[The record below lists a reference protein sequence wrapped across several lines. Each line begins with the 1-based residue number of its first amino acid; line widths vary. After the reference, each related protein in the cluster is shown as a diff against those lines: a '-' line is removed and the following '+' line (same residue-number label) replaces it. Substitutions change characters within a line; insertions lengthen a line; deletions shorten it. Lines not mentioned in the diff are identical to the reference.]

1 MHHKQIAAASGCD
14 PRIGFFEDLA
24 PRWDEVGQ
32 DPTSTVARLAELSN
46 ILQLEPGTE
55 LLEAGCGTGQ
65 ISGWLAQQVAPG
77 RLVAVD
83 FAEAMLEQAR
93 SKVASAEFRR
103 ADVCGDDLGRE
114 CFDTVLCF
122 HSFPHFR
129 DQAAAVRTFA
139 RALRPEGRLIVMH
152 LAGSREINSFH
163 DHVGGAVHGDHLP
176 SLEDWSTLLSSSGLE
191 QQQHID
197 QADLYLFVAA
207 KAKC

>member
-46 ILQLEPGTE
+46 ILQLEPGTD

-65 ISGWLAQQVAPG
+65 ISGWLAQQIAPG

-103 ADVCGDDLGRE
+103 ADVCGDDLGQE
-114 CFDTVLCF
+114 CFETVLCF

-129 DQAAAVRTFA
+129 DQGAAVRTFA